1 MNLKILTIR
10 ETSGATVSYENEV
23 RNILMKLSADATISR
38 VCEVISKHTFSNT
51 IFTKS
56 TDMES
61 ESKNN

>member
-1 MNLKILTIR
+1 
-10 ETSGATVSYENEV
+10 
-23 RNILMKLSADATISR
+23 

-61 ESKNN
+61 ESKNNWLNKSGRVYSNGVYIFS